1 MSYAITIGEA
11 LVDMIESRHGAE
23 TVYRPVPGGSPLN
36 IAVGLARLG
45 VPVEFVGSF
54 GDDPLGDR
62 LRAFLTENGV
72 GLRGSFVTGI
82 ATSLAMT
89 TFEGPDP
96 RFTFYG
102 SPHSFGVLGPEHL
115 VQPLLAEAAL
125 IHCGSI
131 SLLEENVYRAALSAF
146 GATGPLKTL
155 DPNVRPSLI
164 EDLDRY
170 RSSMERLFH
179 MVDVVKLSAEDAS
192 LLYPGSSEQIARRI
206 GELGVRV
213 VIITLG
219 AQGAMALLNDRVL
232 RVSGREVEAV
242 DTTGAGDAFMAAVI
256 AELVRAPF
264 SMTTDDWQ
272 AILGFAVDV
281 SALACCEA
289 GGATAMPTREA
300 VAARFGAR

>member
-1 MSYAITIGEA
+1 
-11 LVDMIESRHGAE
+11 
-23 TVYRPVPGGSPLN
+23 
-36 IAVGLARLG
+36 
-45 VPVEFVGSF
+45 
-54 GDDPLGDR
+54 
-62 LRAFLTENGV
+62 
-72 GLRGSFVTGI
+72 
-82 ATSLAMT
+82 MT
-89 TFEGPDP
+89 TFEGPEP

-115 VQPLLAEAAL
+115 AQPLLDEAAV

-131 SLLEENVYRAALSAF
+131 SLLEESVYRAAVSAF
-146 GATGPLKTL
+146 ETTGPLKTL

-170 RSSMERLFH
+170 RSSMERLFQ

-192 LLYPGSSEQIARRI
+192 LLYPDSTEQIARRI
-206 GELGVRV
+206 GEIGVRV

-219 AQGAMALLNDRVL
+219 VGGAMALLDGRIL

-256 AELVRAPF
+256 AELVRAPVA
-264 SMTTDDWQ
+264 TDDWLS
-272 AILGFAVDV
+272 ILGFAVDV
-281 SALACCEA
+281 SALACCEP

-300 VAARFGAR
+300 VAARFATW